1 MHNSETFSD
10 IIERI
15 KDIKHL
21 RSDAQVAKALNMSR
35 NDLYGF
41 KRRKTIP
48 HDALHEFCKNAGINI
63 NYIMNGTL
71 PIYEQDVHKP
81 GAAPISE
88 QQQPYSNSAN
98 HKTSDLLIKTA
109 SVLES
114 TTVFSGALK
123 SNIEAFHTA
132 IRFEAELNHA
142 NQKISD
148 LENKMKA
155 IEARLLPLEKIS

>member
-48 HDALHEFCKNAGINI
+48 HDALHEFCKNEVINI

-88 QQQPYSNSAN
+88 PQQPYSSN

-132 IRFEAELNHA
+132 IKFEAELDDA
-142 NQKISD
+142 NRKISD
-148 LENKMKA
+148 LENKMKQ
-155 IEARLLPLEKIS
+155 IEARLLPLEKSA